1 MNWSGNDENYKAE
14 MEFTEYLMGCVDT
27 QKDALLSY
35 CVIAYTKFFDNG
47 QESIDT
53 NELSGI
59 LCQERLIT
67 EQSINLMLE
76 EMDNTKNGS
85 IQYFEFYE
93 VLIRALRPEDPLT
106 GEEVTL
112 DMIENHLQKTLNNP
126 AIGLTKTI

>member
-1 MNWSGNDENYKAE
+1 MNWNGQDENYKAE
-14 MEFTEYLMGCVDT
+14 MEFTEFLMGCVDT
-27 QKDALLSY
+27 QKDAFLKY
-35 CVIAYTKFFDNG
+35 CVEAYTKFFNNG

-93 VLIRALRPEDPLT
+93 VLIRALRPVDP
-106 GEEVTL
+106 
-112 DMIENHLQKTLNNP
+112 ENN
-126 AIGLTKTI
+126 